1 MTDLQCPATI
11 LVVRHGESEGNLGR
25 RLTSAAPGEP
35 LTERGRGQVAAVAER
50 LRAHKIAHVYASPL
64 LRAQQTGELLAA
76 AFGVGLGTL
85 DGVRE
90 VSMGRHEGSE
100 ADEDWAQV
108 DATFLRWFDGDLPAG
123 IDGGETGHAV
133 VARMRQALHEVAD
146 MHRGETVVVVS
157 HGGAMRLALPRC
169 ASDVVD
175 HHARERPIPN
185 CGVAELS
192 VDGNAW
198 TLRQWPGDPD
208 RAPHPGDLI
217 DLVGRADAQV
227 LRAFADGSAEA
238 CTELHGAP
246 CASFAIDEP
255 WATRAA
261 LTGRADLPSAD
272 ELGAIGRWLQ
282 TIRPGSWQVGV
293 RVEQRGSPALDQLDL
308 VTATELG
315 VWVTDRWPRYSWPDG
330 VEIGPAADADEF
342 VAVYGADLAPL
353 VTAQIGR
360 AGRTFLVLREHGRAV
375 GCARVT
381 EAGGMAYVSGVAVL
395 PDCRGRGLGR
405 LVSAAATG
413 HALRQAGLAWL
424 HCEDELSALY
434 ARLGYRR
441 LTTHFDMQHAGQA

>member
-1 MTDLQCPATI
+1 VSDLQCPATI
-11 LVVRHGESEGNLGR
+11 LVVRHGESVGNLGR

-50 LRAHKIAHVYASPL
+50 LRARKIAHVYASPL

-123 IDGGETGHAV
+123 IDGGETGDAV
-133 VARMRQALHEVAD
+133 VARIRQALHEVAD

-169 ASDVVD
+169 ASDVAD

-198 TLRQWPGDPD
+198 TLLQWPGDPD

-217 DLVGRADAQV
+217 DLVGRAAEQW
-227 LRAFADGSAEA
+227 LRASGEGAALTDDV
-238 CTELHGAP
+238 HGVP
-246 CASFAIDEP
+246 CASFDIDTP
-255 WATRAA
+255 WATQAV
-261 LTGRADLPSAD
+261 LTGRADLPAPD
-272 ELGAIGRWLQ
+272 ELGAVLDWLEAR
-282 TIRPGSWQVGV
+282 RPGSWQV
-293 RVEQRGSPALDQLDL
+293 RARDEQSVALARAGLVPAL
-308 VTATELG
+308 ELG
-315 VWVTDRWPRYSWPDG
+315 VWITDRRPYLRAPDG
-330 VEIGPAADADEF
+330 VDIGEAADAAEF
-342 VAVYGADLAPL
+342 VSVFGDDLAPL
-353 VTAQIGR
+353 VAGQIGR
-360 AGRTFLVLREHGRAV
+360 PGRAFQVLREQGRAV
-375 GCARVT
+375 ACARVT
-381 EAGGMAYVSGVAVL
+381 QTGGLAYVSAVTVL
-395 PDCRGRGLGR
+395 PERRGRGLGR
-405 LVSAAATG
+405 LMSAAATSY
-413 HALRQAGLAWL
+413 AVRQAGLAWL
-424 HCEDELSALY
+424 HCADSMAPLY
-434 ARLGYRR
+434 EQLGYRR
-441 LTTHFDMQHAGQA
+441 LTTHVDFKPA

>member
-1 MTDLQCPATI
+1 VTDLQCPATI

-108 DATFLRWFDGDLPAG
+108 DTTFLRWFDGDLPAG
-123 IDGGETGHAV
+123 IDGGETGDAV

-175 HHARERPIPN
+175 HLAREHPIPN

-192 VDGNAW
+192 VDSHAW
-198 TLRQWPGDPD
+198 TLVRWPGDPD

-217 DLVGRADAQV
+217 DLVGRAAEHWLQ
-227 LRAFADGSAEA
+227 ASADGAA
-238 CTELHGAP
+238 IAADIHGVP
-246 CASFAIDEP
+246 CASFDIDAP
-255 WATRAA
+255 WATQAA
-261 LTGRADLPSAD
+261 LTGRADLPAPD
-272 ELGAIGRWLQ
+272 ELGAVLDWLEAR
-282 TIRPGSWQVGV
+282 RPGSWQVRV
-293 RVEQRGSPALDQLDL
+293 RDEQRGGLAGAGLVPAL
-308 VTATELG
+308 ELG
-315 VWVTDRWPRYSWPDG
+315 VWITDRRPYLRTPDG
-330 VEIGPAADADEF
+330 VDIGDAADAAEF
-342 VAVYGADLAPL
+342 VSVFGDDLAPL
-353 VTAQIGR
+353 LTGQIGR
-360 AGRTFLVLREHGRAV
+360 PGRAFLILREQGRAV
-375 GCARVT
+375 ACARVT
-381 EAGGMAYVSGVAVL
+381 QTGGTAYVSAVTVL
-395 PDCRGRGLGR
+395 PERRGRGLGR
-405 LVSAAATG
+405 LMSAAATSY
-413 HALRQAGLAWL
+413 AVRQAGLAWL
-424 HCEDELSALY
+424 HCADSMAPLY
-434 ARLGYRR
+434 EQLGYRR
-441 LTTHFDMQHAGQA
+441 LTTHVDFRPA

>member
-1 MTDLQCPATI
+1 VTDLQCPATI

-50 LRAHKIAHVYASPL
+50 LRAHKIAQVYASPL

-123 IDGGETGHAV
+123 IDGGETGDAV

-169 ASDVVD
+169 ASDLVD
-175 HHARERPIPN
+175 HLAREHPIPN

-198 TLRQWPGDPD
+198 TLLQWPGDPD

-217 DLVGRADAQV
+217 DLVGRAAEQW
-227 LRAFADGSAEA
+227 LQASADGAA
-238 CTELHGAP
+238 IAADVHGVP
-246 CASFAIDEP
+246 CASFDIDAP
-255 WATRAA
+255 WATQAA
-261 LTGRADLPSAD
+261 LTGRADLPAPH
-272 ELGAIGRWLQ
+272 ELGAVLDWLE
-282 TIRPGSWQVGV
+282 TRRPGSWQVRV
-293 RVEQRGSPALDQLDL
+293 RAEQRAELASAGLVPAL
-308 VTATELG
+308 ELG
-315 VWVTDRWPRYSWPDG
+315 VWITDRRPYARPPDG
-330 VEIGPAADADEF
+330 VDIGEAADAAEF
-342 VAVYGADLAPL
+342 VSVFGDDLAPL
-353 VTAQIGR
+353 LTGQIGR
-360 AGRTFLVLREHGRAV
+360 PGRAFLILREQGRAV
-375 GCARVT
+375 ACARVT
-381 EAGGMAYVSGVAVL
+381 QTGGTAHVSAITVL
-395 PDCRGRGLGR
+395 PECRGRGLGR
-405 LVSAAATG
+405 LMSAAATSY
-413 HALRQAGLAWL
+413 AVRQAGLAWL
-424 HCEDELSALY
+424 HCADSMAPLY
-434 ARLGYRR
+434 EQLGYRR
-441 LTTHFDMQHAGQA
+441 LTTHVDFRPA